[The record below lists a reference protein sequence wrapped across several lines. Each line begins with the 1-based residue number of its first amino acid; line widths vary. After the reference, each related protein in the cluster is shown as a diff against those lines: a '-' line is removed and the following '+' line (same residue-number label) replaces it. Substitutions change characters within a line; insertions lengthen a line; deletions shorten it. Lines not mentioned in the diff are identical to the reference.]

1 MRPLNFTVSRLLK
14 NATHQAQLH
23 DRSEPRLIG
32 CAETIFSKAECSV
45 TCRLSRECRRII
57 PLRGIK
63 GLLDEALSGMSRDFE
78 RVYAREGRPSIPP
91 ERLVR
96 ASALQIL
103 YSIRSERLLCEQLD
117 YNLLFRWF
125 VGLSIDE
132 PIWDHS
138 SFTKNRDRLIEAK
151 VARKLLRRMVR
162 KAKKAQ
168 LLSNEHFSVDGTLI
182 ESWAAVKSM
191 RRRDGRD
198 EPPGPGRNP
207 MVNWHGEKRTNE
219 THVSP
224 SDPEAKLFRKGEN
237 HGCQALLHGP
247 RADGSPRGAGG
258 GFRGD
263 RGQRL
268 CRARGGAGDAGS
280 ASLAAAAHGGG
291 GQGLRQRRL
300 HRRLPQ
306 ARGDPA
312 CGDEHHRHAR
322 LGDRCPHDAASGYM
336 VSQRIRKRI
345 EECFGWGKDG
355 RPMRKMKVVGK
366 DKVTF
371 LATLTLGCYTL
382 LRLAN
387 LRVGPELAPV

>member
-1 MRPLNFTVSRLLK
+1 MRGDDIQQGGMFSYVSL
-14 NATHQAQLH
+14 
-23 DRSEPRLIG
+23 E
-32 CAETIFSKAECSV
+32 
-45 TCRLSRECRRII
+45 SRVPPDH

-182 ESWAAVKSM
+182 ESWSAVKSM

-224 SDPEAKLFRKGEN
+224 SDPEAKLFRKSDKTAAKLYYMGHVLMDHREGLAVDFELTEAN
-237 HGCQALLHGP
+237 GFAERAAALAMLDRHP
-247 RADGSPRGAGG
+247 SQQQRTVAADKAYDTADFIADCRERGVTPHVAMNITDT
-258 GFRGD
+258 R
-263 RGQRL
+263 
-268 CRARGGAGDAGS
+268 GS
-280 ASLAAAAHGGG
+280 AIDARTTRHHG
-291 GQGLRQRRL
+291 
-300 HRRLPQ
+300 
-306 ARGDPA
+306 
-312 CGDEHHRHAR
+312 
-322 LGDRCPHDAASGYM
+322 YI
-336 VSQRIRKRI
+336 VSQRVRKRI

-387 LRVGPELAPV
+387 LRVGPELAPA